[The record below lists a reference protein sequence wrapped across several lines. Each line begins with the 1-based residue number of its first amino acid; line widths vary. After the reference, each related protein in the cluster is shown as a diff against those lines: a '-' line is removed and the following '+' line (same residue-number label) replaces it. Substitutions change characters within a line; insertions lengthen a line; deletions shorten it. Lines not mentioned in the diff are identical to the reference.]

1 MTQQDH
7 QPQQPLD
14 ELQALIDAATPGPWH
29 YGDEDERIVGGEC
42 VDIHAGEYCT
52 ESYRSVAS
60 AEGPF
65 DGADFGPL
73 DDESRANARLIALAP
88 QLAAENISLHQEIQR
103 LREERDF
110 LLARSK
116 AAGSCSFS
124 LERWTG
130 MSSNALVEVAFGEPN
145 GCLPMDGQDLAA
157 CYRTVTRM
165 PKHLRTDAVFDQLE
179 QGEREVSESNL
190 TWAREVTRWPG
201 RAALSQENS
210 DDR

>member
-7 QPQQPLD
+7 PPQQPLD
-14 ELQALIDAATPGPWH
+14 ELQALIDKATPGPWH

-88 QLAAENISLHQEIQR
+88 QLAAENISLRQEIQR
-103 LREERDF
+103 LRE
-110 LLARSK
+110 A
-116 AAGSCSFS
+116 
-124 LERWTG
+124 
-130 MSSNALVEVAFGEPN
+130 
-145 GCLPMDGQDLAA
+145 
-157 CYRTVTRM
+157 
-165 PKHLRTDAVFDQLE
+165 LE
-179 QGEREVSESNL
+179 QIGGLNGENYDSDRA
-190 TWAREVTRWPG
+190 WALAMQL
-201 RAALSQENS
+201 RANTALRGWLSSQENK